1 MACSTLDERWS
12 LQTLVIGAT
21 LAGSMGA
28 AWMIQKAILGLLV
41 KAIASNGGN

>member
-1 MACSTLDERWS
+1 MLIS
-12 LQTLVIGAT
+12 VT

-41 KAIASNGGN
+41 KAMATK

>member
-1 MACSTLDERWS
+1 METMLIS
-12 LQTLVIGAT
+12 AT

-41 KAIASNGGN
+41 KAMASK

>member
-1 MACSTLDERWS
+1 V
-12 LQTLVIGAT
+12 QTLVISAT

-41 KAIASNGGN
+41 KAIAQNGEN